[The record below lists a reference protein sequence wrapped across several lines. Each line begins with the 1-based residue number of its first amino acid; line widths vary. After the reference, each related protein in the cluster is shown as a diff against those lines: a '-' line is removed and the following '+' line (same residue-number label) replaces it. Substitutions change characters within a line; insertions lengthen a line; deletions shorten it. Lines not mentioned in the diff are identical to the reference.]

1 MPKLLCKPKHRVV
14 IEDKSNIFYEIDY
27 DNFDAV
33 FFGESKK
40 SLKMCSDYT
49 KHLSGNA
56 IAKKKKM
63 NLQNTVQNQI
73 RSSKVD
79 QKKVNERKSRFISR
93 KIKETIYSFKDLIT
107 TAKFP
112 TCFRKYGCLIYD
124 SSY

>member
-14 IEDKSNIFYEIDY
+14 IESKSNIFYEIDY

-56 IAKKKKM
+56 IAKKKKWICKTLSRTRSEVQKLIRRKLM
-63 NLQNTVQNQI
+63 KGKAGLFLGRSKKLYIPLRILSQQQNFLHASENM
-73 RSSKVD
+73 
-79 QKKVNERKSRFISR
+79 
-93 KIKETIYSFKDLIT
+93 
-107 TAKFP
+107 AA
-112 TCFRKYGCLIYD
+112 
-124 SSY
+124 

>member
-14 IEDKSNIFYEIDY
+14 IESKSNIFYEIDY

-56 IAKKKKM
+56 IAKKKNEFAKHCPEP
-63 NLQNTVQNQI
+63 
-73 RSSKVD
+73 D
-79 QKKVNERKSRFISR
+79 QKFKS
-93 KIKETIYSFKDLIT
+93 
-107 TAKFP
+107 
-112 TCFRKYGCLIYD
+112 
-124 SSY
+124 